1 MSQAPTT
8 EATKVEQRVRV
19 TTHSHV
25 MPAGPDYGPVPPQTT
40 VAEAKDDRVGREAGE
55 SRDRS

>member
-25 MPAGPDYGPVPPQTT
+25 MPAGPDDWPVPPQTT
-40 VAEAKDDRVGREAGE
+40 VAEAKDDQVGREAE
-55 SRDRS
+55 ERRDRS